1 LVRAISAVPSLRWGW
16 VIKRSQAKR
25 NLTESLKL
33 SCLPIPIYTALGLQH
48 MVKKSDSDNDSSN
61 PYAPPANSSESLIS
75 PVVVS
80 AAPSRYEKAVLWLG
94 ATWFFFVLFGYYVL
108 RPIREQIS
116 STYGTVNLSKL
127 FVATFVAMLVAIP
140 TYSFLVGKFHRSRLV
155 PSIYLLFML
164 NLIMFWAGMNYLP
177 AESQIWVARAF
188 FVWISVYGLFIVSFF
203 WSVIGDMLSTGQG
216 RRIFGYIAGGGTI
229 GGLVGSQVAAQLV
242 GKIGVANLLLIPVG
256 LLSIALVVY
265 WFLERLT
272 ARLNPDADLKASG
285 KATGGNPFAGFTA
298 VLKSRYLLAICCY
311 GLLLATCGTTV
322 YFQQS
327 EIVSSAYEHLGEE
340 LAKEAKTQYFA
351 NINFA
356 VSLAT
361 LLLQLV
367 IVGLLMKYAGLGIT
381 LSVLPI
387 AYVIGISCLA
397 IWPSIEVLAVITVMG
412 RAAEYGIANP
422 GREVLFTSVNREE
435 RYKAKSFIDTI
446 VRRGGDSAVGS
457 IYQGLR
463 ETAGFAMTTL
473 SWFVIPIAVAWA
485 GLGLYIGKENKR
497 VVGQTENDVQ

>member
-272 ARLNPDADLKASG
+272 ARLNPDADLKAS
-285 KATGGNPFAGFTA
+285 
-298 VLKSRYLLAICCY
+298 
-311 GLLLATCGTTV
+311 TV